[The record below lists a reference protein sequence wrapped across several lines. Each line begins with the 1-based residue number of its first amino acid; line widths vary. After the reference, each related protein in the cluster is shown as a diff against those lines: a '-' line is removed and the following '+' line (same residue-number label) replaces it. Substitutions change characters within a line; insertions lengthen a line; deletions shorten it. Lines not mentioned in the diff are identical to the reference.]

1 MICVKFNQEILN
13 KRHWL
18 EFEYLSYDAL
28 IQLTVSFPPFH
39 LQTHRSGQSPWL
51 DKPWERRF
59 RVAWIHYYKCIMYT
73 YVDMYIKISYFKK
86 IFSEW
91 SIHLVL
97 GGMEQKVLN
106 PNLSQFW
113 AMKYIILLSF
123 RELQICIFLILDLNM
138 HPNLDKIGMKRKMK
152 KEK

>member
-1 MICVKFNQEILN
+1 
-13 KRHWL
+13 
-18 EFEYLSYDAL
+18 
-28 IQLTVSFPPFH
+28 
-39 LQTHRSGQSPWL
+39 
-51 DKPWERRF
+51 
-59 RVAWIHYYKCIMYT
+59 MYT
-73 YVDMYIKISYFKK
+73 YVAMYIKISYCKK